1 MHPLSEKWV
10 VWAHLPHDTDWSI
23 DSYISIMTVTYVEEI
38 QALMHTLPDS
48 LLSTCMFFCMK
59 EHVKPVWEDPSNK
72 HGGCFSYKI
81 TQSIGDCW
89 RNVSYSMVGK
99 TLSKEKGL
107 QDTITGISISPKKN
121 FCILKVWL
129 SSCAHQDASK
139 ITYLKPNGCIFKKHS

>member
-10 VWAHLPHDTDWSI
+10 LWAHLPHDTDWSI
-23 DSYISIMTVTYVEEI
+23 QSYISIMTVTYVEEI

-59 EHVKPVWEDPSNK
+59 ENVNPVWEDPANK
-72 HGGCFSYKI
+72 QGGCFSYKI

-99 TLSKEKGL
+99 TLSKEKGI
-107 QDTITGISISPKKN
+107 QESITGISISPKKN

-139 ITYLKPNGCIFKKHS
+139 ITYLKPNGCIFKKH

>member
-10 VWAHLPHDTDWSI
+10 LWAHLPHDTDWSI
-23 DSYISIMTVTYVEEI
+23 QSYISIMTVTYVEEI

-59 EHVKPVWEDPSNK
+59 ENVKPVWEDPANK
-72 HGGCFSYKI
+72 QGGCFSYKI

-99 TLSKEKGL
+99 TLSKEKGI

-129 SSCAHQDASK
+129 SSCSYQDASK

>member
-23 DSYISIMTVTYVEEI
+23 NSYISIMTVTYVEEI

-59 EHVKPVWEDPSNK
+59 ENVKPVWEDPANK
-72 HGGCFSYKI
+72 QGGCFSYKI

-99 TLSKEKGL
+99 TLSKEKGI
-107 QDTITGISISPKKN
+107 QESITGISISPKKN
-121 FCILKVWL
+121 FCILKVCM

>member
-10 VWAHLPHDTDWSI
+10 LWAHLPHDTDWSI

-59 EHVKPVWEDPSNK
+59 ENVKPVWEDPANK
-72 HGGCFSYKI
+72 NGGCFSYKI

-99 TLSKEKGL
+99 TLSKEKGI
-107 QDTITGISISPKKN
+107 QEAITGISISPKKN

-129 SSCAHQDASK
+129 SSCAYQDASK

>member
-1 MHPLSEKWV
+1 MHPLSDKWV
-10 VWAHLPHDTDWSI
+10 LWAHLPHDNDWSI
-23 DSYISIMTVTYVEEI
+23 QSYISIMTVTYVEEI
-38 QALMHTLPDS
+38 LALMHTLPDS

-59 EHVKPVWEDPSNK
+59 EHVKPVWEDPANK
-72 HGGCFSYKI
+72 QGGCFSYKI

-99 TLSKEKGL
+99 TLSKEKAI
-107 QDTITGISISPKKN
+107 QETITGISISPKKN